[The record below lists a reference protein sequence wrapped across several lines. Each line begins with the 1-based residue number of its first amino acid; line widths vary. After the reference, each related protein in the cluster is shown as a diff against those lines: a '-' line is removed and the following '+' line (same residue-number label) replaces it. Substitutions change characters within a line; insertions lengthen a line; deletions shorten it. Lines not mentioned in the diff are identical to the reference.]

1 MRQALDRVDPR
12 MNPIMIDIVA
22 LVVAM
27 FLIFVVG
34 NQRFQFEVGKYK
46 RVKANGHFR
55 VIFVFPLGATLSI
68 VAIFRL
74 IGHYRPDQCA
84 TCSRVSYDL
93 LSTLYPGWALS
104 LMGIFGVKSFAKIKE
119 RMTRAFVIIAIICG
133 PFLMWVGFHDIV
145 LWVRR

>member
-1 MRQALDRVDPR
+1 
-12 MNPIMIDIVA
+12 MIDVGI
-22 LVVAM
+22 LIVAM

-55 VIFVFPLGATLSI
+55 LIFVFPLGATLSI

-84 TCSRVSYDL
+84 TCARVSYDL
-93 LSTLYPGWALS
+93 LSTLYPGWAFL
-104 LMGIFGVKSFAKIKE
+104 LMGLFGVKSFTKIKQ
-119 RMTRAFVIIAIICG
+119 RMTRAFVIISIICG
-133 PFLMWVGFHDIV
+133 PFLLLVGFHEIV
-145 LWVRR
+145 LRVRG

>member
-1 MRQALDRVDPR
+1 
-12 MNPIMIDIVA
+12 MIDVGI
-22 LVVAM
+22 LIVAM

-55 VIFVFPLGATLSI
+55 LIFVFPLGATLSI

-84 TCSRVSYDL
+84 TCARVSYDL
-93 LSTLYPGWALS
+93 LSTLYPGWALF
-104 LMGIFGVKSFAKIKE
+104 LMGLFGVKSFTKIKQ
-119 RMTRAFVIIAIICG
+119 RMTRAFVIISIICG
-133 PFLMWVGFHDIV
+133 PFLLLVGFHEIV
-145 LWVRR
+145 LRVRG